1 MSADDKDDPVLLQA
15 LSAACAAGGAVIFVI
30 GVKDQDVIDEKVTLK
45 SRAVPILLALL
56 SGLAGAMVIFI
67 QGELTKFNTNPL
79 VGLPPR
85 LLLTALFA
93 GLLSFAQACGP
104 SRAMRLLGKR
114 KSLCR
119 WVALGGFVY
128 VAPLIGLYLVV
139 NVHNRYDMGVALCI
153 IPVAALSWER
163 YWFTRSSER
172 KAFTAAA
179 ISLLTDE
186 KYSSPRV

>member
-1 MSADDKDDPVLLQA
+1 
-15 LSAACAAGGAVIFVI
+15 
-30 GVKDQDVIDEKVTLK
+30 
-45 SRAVPILLALL
+45 
-56 SGLAGAMVIFI
+56 
-67 QGELTKFNTNPL
+67 
-79 VGLPPR
+79 
-85 LLLTALFA
+85 
-93 GLLSFAQACGP
+93 
-104 SRAMRLLGKR
+104 MRLLGKR